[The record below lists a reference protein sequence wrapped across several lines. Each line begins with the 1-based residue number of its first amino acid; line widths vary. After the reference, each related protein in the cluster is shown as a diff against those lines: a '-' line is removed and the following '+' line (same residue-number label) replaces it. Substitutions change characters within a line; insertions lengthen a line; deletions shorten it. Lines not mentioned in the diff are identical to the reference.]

1 MINLGLSAEQ
11 ETRAAELHANM
22 VTWDM
27 LIESTV
33 HQQGWDN
40 MAVDGG
46 PTGGSFTV
54 GAGGLENMGLG
65 DQLPRTDD
73 WWSYHTTLDDIARL
87 HGVFASS
94 DNKIVQAKCVADI
107 EQAQRD
113 GTVAIMLNTQNSIWA
128 GYDFDRIVT
137 MYNLGLR
144 VVQLTYNQ
152 QNFVGSGCQED
163 SNNKLSEFGKQFV
176 EKLNEQGMLVDTG
189 HTGAGTIKHAID
201 VSNKP
206 IACSHAGLAVQAPGQ
221 DRVQTDQTLKYL
233 ADNGGVFGLS
243 AIPGMLTG
251 NLKCTVNEYV
261 DGFEHAIKV
270 MGIDHVGIG
279 FMFAPTHHGA
289 TRHAVGPRREI
300 GVRTIFNLLGP
311 LTNPAAA
318 RWQLVGVYEQR
329 WLRPRAEVF
338 GNLGSIHTLVVSSS
352 DGLDEISI
360 ADSTPVCEFYK
371 GKLSEFVISPEDYG
385 IERQALSSI
394 KVESASESLAL
405 IHSALSGE
413 KGPAYDMVALNAGA
427 TLYAADVV
435 ISVGDGV
442 DRARAVLDAGDAVS
456 KLEELASY
464 TQRFG

>member
-1 MINLGLSAEQ
+1 MDMHSAIRSVARGVDLDREQMNSVMRIVMQGDATPAQIGAFLTALHIKGETVDELTAAAIVMREFAAAVSVRSDKVVDTVGTGGDAAGLFNVSTACALVAAAAGI
-11 ETRAAELHANM
+11 TVAKHGNRAA
-22 VTWDM
+22 
-27 LIESTV
+27 
-33 HQQGWDN
+33 
-40 MAVDGG
+40 
-46 PTGGSFTV
+46 TGKSGSADVLEAAGVYIGLTPDQV
-54 GAGGLENMGLG
+54 GE
-65 DQLPRTDD
+65 T
-73 WWSYHTTLDDIARL
+73 
-87 HGVFASS
+87 
-94 DNKIVQAKCVADI
+94 
-107 EQAQRD
+107 
-113 GTVAIMLNTQNSIWA
+113 
-128 GYDFDRIVT
+128 
-137 MYNLGLR
+137 
-144 VVQLTYNQ
+144 
-152 QNFVGSGCQED
+152 
-163 SNNKLSEFGKQFV
+163 
-176 EKLNEQGMLVDTG
+176 
-189 HTGAGTIKHAID
+189 
-201 VSNKP
+201 
-206 IACSHAGLAVQAPGQ
+206 
-221 DRVQTDQTLKYL
+221 
-233 ADNGGVFGLS
+233 
-243 AIPGMLTG
+243 
-251 NLKCTVNEYV
+251 
-261 DGFEHAIKV
+261 
-270 MGIDHVGIG
+270 IDHVGIG

-329 WLRPRAEVF
+329 WLRPLAEVF

-371 GKLSEFVISPEDYG
+371 GELSEFVISPEDYG

-456 KLEELASY
+456 KLEELAAY

>member
-1 MINLGLSAEQ
+1 MDMHSAIRSVARGVDLDREQMNSVMRIVMQGDATPAQIGAFLTALHIKGETVDELTAAAIVMREFAAAVSVRSDKVVDTVGTGGDAAGLFNVSTACALVAAAAGI
-11 ETRAAELHANM
+11 TVAKHGNRAA
-22 VTWDM
+22 
-27 LIESTV
+27 
-33 HQQGWDN
+33 
-40 MAVDGG
+40 
-46 PTGGSFTV
+46 TGKSGSADVLEAAGVYIGLTPDQV
-54 GAGGLENMGLG
+54 GE
-65 DQLPRTDD
+65 T
-73 WWSYHTTLDDIARL
+73 
-87 HGVFASS
+87 
-94 DNKIVQAKCVADI
+94 
-107 EQAQRD
+107 
-113 GTVAIMLNTQNSIWA
+113 
-128 GYDFDRIVT
+128 
-137 MYNLGLR
+137 
-144 VVQLTYNQ
+144 
-152 QNFVGSGCQED
+152 
-163 SNNKLSEFGKQFV
+163 
-176 EKLNEQGMLVDTG
+176 
-189 HTGAGTIKHAID
+189 
-201 VSNKP
+201 
-206 IACSHAGLAVQAPGQ
+206 
-221 DRVQTDQTLKYL
+221 
-233 ADNGGVFGLS
+233 
-243 AIPGMLTG
+243 
-251 NLKCTVNEYV
+251 
-261 DGFEHAIKV
+261 
-270 MGIDHVGIG
+270 IDHVGIG

-329 WLRPRAEVF
+329 WLRPLAEAF

-371 GKLSEFVISPEDYG
+371 GELSEFVISPEDYG

-435 ISVGDGV
+435 ISIGDGV
-442 DRARAVLDAGDAVS
+442 DRARTVLDAGDAVS

>member
-1 MINLGLSAEQ
+1 MDMHSAIRSVARGVDLDQEQMNCVMRIVMQGDATPAQIGAFLTALHIKGETVDELTAAAIVMREFAAAVSVRSDKVVDTVGTGGDAAGLFNVSTACALVAAAAGI
-11 ETRAAELHANM
+11 TVAKHGNRAA
-22 VTWDM
+22 
-27 LIESTV
+27 
-33 HQQGWDN
+33 
-40 MAVDGG
+40 
-46 PTGGSFTV
+46 TGKSGSADVLEAAGVCIGLTPDQV
-54 GAGGLENMGLG
+54 GE
-65 DQLPRTDD
+65 T
-73 WWSYHTTLDDIARL
+73 
-87 HGVFASS
+87 
-94 DNKIVQAKCVADI
+94 
-107 EQAQRD
+107 
-113 GTVAIMLNTQNSIWA
+113 
-128 GYDFDRIVT
+128 
-137 MYNLGLR
+137 
-144 VVQLTYNQ
+144 
-152 QNFVGSGCQED
+152 
-163 SNNKLSEFGKQFV
+163 
-176 EKLNEQGMLVDTG
+176 
-189 HTGAGTIKHAID
+189 
-201 VSNKP
+201 
-206 IACSHAGLAVQAPGQ
+206 
-221 DRVQTDQTLKYL
+221 
-233 ADNGGVFGLS
+233 
-243 AIPGMLTG
+243 
-251 NLKCTVNEYV
+251 
-261 DGFEHAIKV
+261 
-270 MGIDHVGIG
+270 IDHVGMG

-329 WLRPRAEVF
+329 WLRPLAEVF

-371 GKLSEFVISPEDYG
+371 GELSEFVISPEDYG

-435 ISVGDGV
+435 ISIGDGV
-442 DRARAVLDAGDAVS
+442 DRARTVLDAGDAVS

>member
-1 MINLGLSAEQ
+1 MDMHSAIRSVARGVDLDREQMNSVMRIVMQGDATPAQIGAFLTALHIKGETVDELTAAAIVMREFAAAVSVRSDKVVDTVGTGGDAAGLFNVSTACALVAAAAGI
-11 ETRAAELHANM
+11 TVAKHGNRAA
-22 VTWDM
+22 
-27 LIESTV
+27 
-33 HQQGWDN
+33 
-40 MAVDGG
+40 
-46 PTGGSFTV
+46 TGKSGSADVLEAAGVCIDLTPDQV
-54 GAGGLENMGLG
+54 GE
-65 DQLPRTDD
+65 T
-73 WWSYHTTLDDIARL
+73 
-87 HGVFASS
+87 
-94 DNKIVQAKCVADI
+94 
-107 EQAQRD
+107 
-113 GTVAIMLNTQNSIWA
+113 
-128 GYDFDRIVT
+128 
-137 MYNLGLR
+137 
-144 VVQLTYNQ
+144 
-152 QNFVGSGCQED
+152 
-163 SNNKLSEFGKQFV
+163 
-176 EKLNEQGMLVDTG
+176 
-189 HTGAGTIKHAID
+189 
-201 VSNKP
+201 
-206 IACSHAGLAVQAPGQ
+206 
-221 DRVQTDQTLKYL
+221 
-233 ADNGGVFGLS
+233 
-243 AIPGMLTG
+243 
-251 NLKCTVNEYV
+251 
-261 DGFEHAIKV
+261 
-270 MGIDHVGIG
+270 IDHVGIG

-329 WLRPRAEVF
+329 WLRPLAEVF

-371 GKLSEFVISPEDYG
+371 GELSEFVISPEDYG

-435 ISVGDGV
+435 ISIGDGV
-442 DRARAVLDAGDAVS
+442 DRARTVLDAGDAVS